1 MGNKNEDGEKLILFD
16 GVLEAMP
23 LIAKELVA
31 GGVAGGFAKTVV
43 APLDRVKILF
53 QVFSFNFPLPIFLI
67 LSYSVLFSMKF
78 RFISS
83 INCSFLA
90 CLLWRLLPVLSVIIE
105 DG

>member
-1 MGNKNEDGEKLILFD
+1 MGNKNEAGEKLMLFD

-23 LIAKELVA
+23 LFAKELVA

-53 QVFSFNFPLPIFLI
+53 QVFPFNFSLPIFLI
-67 LSYSVLFSMKF
+67 LSYSVLFIMKF

-83 INCSFLA
+83 INCIFLA
-90 CLLWRLLPVLSVIIE
+90 CLL
-105 DG
+105 